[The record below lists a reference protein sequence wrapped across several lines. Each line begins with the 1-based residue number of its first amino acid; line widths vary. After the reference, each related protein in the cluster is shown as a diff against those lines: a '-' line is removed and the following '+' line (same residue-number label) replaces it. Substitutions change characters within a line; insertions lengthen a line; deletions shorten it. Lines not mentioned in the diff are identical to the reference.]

1 MLLPIQP
8 AIQETKVKLV
18 NENREMTVDMSKGEQ
33 PLSEKTGGKVQKIRT
48 LLRELFHRIL
58 TSLRLD
64 GPDADFPLILD
75 NVFAASV
82 VLIDSGLY

>member
-1 MLLPIQP
+1 MRRP
-8 AIQETKVKLV
+8 AAKC
-18 NENREMTVDMSKGEQ
+18 RC
-33 PLSEKTGGKVQKIRT
+33 RT

-75 NVFAASV
+75 NVFAVSV
-82 VLIDSGLY
+82 VLIDSGLD

>member
-1 MLLPIQP
+1 MRRPE
-8 AIQETKVKLV
+8 AKCKKK
-18 NENREMTVDMSKGEQ
+18 NSSRNC
-33 PLSEKTGGKVQKIRT
+33 
-48 LLRELFHRIL
+48 HRKL

-82 VLIDSGLY
+82 VLIDSGLD